1 MAERINNYN
10 TYIYG
15 MRKTLEDKLFWY
27 DLVQDYDTVVD
38 FGCADGS
45 LLKALEERNDKT
57 GLKKRLV
64 GIDNNEVMLDK
75 ARENV
80 SEGYFYSSFKD
91 FIPKDYTLLNLSSVI
106 HEVYSYC
113 SQEEIDKFWYNVFN
127 KHYRYIAIRDMM
139 ISKSIYDKR
148 ERPSYWI
155 PLEYQNQ
162 FEDYCIKRKI
172 EGGPTCAQRIPLYTL
187 EFYLKYRYVENW
199 ERESRENYFPIYLEE
214 LLEKIPVGYEIM
226 YLDHYILP
234 YAKTKTKEDM
244 GVDIVDNTHC
254 KILLKRTQI

>member
-15 MRKTLEDKLFWY
+15 MRKSLEDKLFWY

-45 LLKALEERNDKT
+45 LLKALEERNDERK
-57 GLKKRLV
+57 LKKRLV
-64 GIDNNEVMLDK
+64 GIDNNEIMLNK
-75 ARENV
+75 AKENIP
-80 SEGYFYSSFKD
+80 EGYFFSSFND
-91 FIPKDYTLLNLSSVI
+91 FIPTDYTVLNLSSVI

-113 SQEEIDKFWYNVFN
+113 SKEEIDKFWYNVFN
-127 KHYRYIAIRDMM
+127 NHYRYIAIRDMM
-139 ISKSIYDKR
+139 VSKSIHDNR
-148 ERPSYWI
+148 ERPTYWI
-155 PLEYQNQ
+155 PSEYRDQ
-162 FEDYCIKRKI
+162 FEDYCNKRGVGVF
-172 EGGPTCAQRIPLYTL
+172 EGQCNPIITL

-199 ERESRENYFPIYLEE
+199 ERESREHYFPIYLEE
-214 LLEKIPVGYEIM
+214 LLKKIPVGYEII

-234 YAKTKTKEDM
+234 YAKAKAKEDI

-254 KILLKRTQI
+254 KILLRRSKI

>member
-15 MRKTLEDKLFWY
+15 MRKSLEDKLFWY

-45 LLKALEERNDKT
+45 LLKALEERNDERN
-57 GLKKRLV
+57 LKKRLV
-64 GIDNNEVMLDK
+64 GIDNNEIMLNK
-75 ARENV
+75 AKENV
-80 SEGYFYSSFKD
+80 SEGYFFSSFND
-91 FIPKDYTLLNLSSVI
+91 FIPTDYTVLNLSSVI

-113 SQEEIDKFWYNVFN
+113 SKEEIDKFWYNVFN
-127 KHYRYIAIRDMM
+127 KQYRYIAIRDMM
-139 ISKSIYDKR
+139 VSKSIHDNR
-148 ERPSYWI
+148 ERPTYWI
-155 PLEYQNQ
+155 PSEYQEQ
-162 FEDYCIKRKI
+162 FEDYCRKRKI
-172 EGGPTCAQRIPLYTL
+172 EGGAARAQRIPLSTL

-226 YLDHYILP
+226 YLDHYTLP
-234 YAKTKTKEDM
+234 YAKAKVKEDI

-254 KILLKRTQI
+254 KILLKRSKV